1 MRAGIVLSRY
11 ARWRLWRHVQRQVM
25 LDADAVWCDASE
37 QVLAAPVPTHSQ
49 LSDYTLDGV
58 RETRANGRTLQQR
71 MTTYQRDEPLS
82 WASSTNRDLSRGIIT
97 MSKRR
102 ICDMAAGQVR
112 PSVTITWM
120 GVRFVQNDLL
130 LRGRSLETK
139 CFPTWQHWWSGDVFT
154 VLTSPH
160 VSSAE
165 EFLFKIVVFRLC
177 TTIG

>member
-37 QVLAAPVPTHSQ
+37 QVLAPPVPTHSQ
-49 LSDYTLDGV
+49 LSGYTLHGV
-58 RETRANGRTLQQR
+58 RETRANIQQR
-71 MTTYQRDEPLS
+71 KTTYQRDEPLS
-82 WASSTNRDLSRGIIT
+82 WVSSANRDLSSGIIT

-102 ICDMAAGQVR
+102 ICDTAADQVR

-120 GVRFVQNDLL
+120 GVRFAQNDLL

-139 CFPTWQHWWSGDVFT
+139 CFPTWQHWWSGDV
-154 VLTSPH
+154 LTSPLL
-160 VSSAE
+160 SSAE
-165 EFLFKIVVFRLC
+165 EFLLKILFLGY
-177 TTIG
+177 IPS